1 MGDTGSLTLGFILAF
16 FAIRFAMYVPED
28 VVKFDSPVIISLMC
42 VFVPVSDALR
52 VMVSRGLDN
61 KALFKPDRR
70 HIHHILLDQGFTHKK
85 VMLTLVTSNAL
96 LIGAT
101 SFLLHYINVNVLFF
115 DIIFVWLSVIFILNR
130 RLKRKKANKLKVI
143 RNETFEEE
151 SDNRLNTAL
160 LAEEYVML
168 GKEVHLNSY
177 KKVRVK

>member
-28 VVKFDSPVIISLMC
+28 MVKFDSPVIISLMC

-52 VMVSRGLDN
+52 VMISRGLDN

-85 VMLTLVTSNAL
+85 VMLTLVTSNAI

-101 SFLLHYINVNVLFF
+101 SFLLHYINVNALFLG
-115 DIIFVWLSVIFILNR
+115 IILVWLTAISLLNK
-130 RLKRKKANKLKVI
+130 RLKLKKASKLKVV
-143 RNETFEEE
+143 RNDSLEEE
-151 SDNRLNTAL
+151 AEEKLSASF

-168 GKEVHLNSY
+168 GKEVHISNY
-177 KKVRVK
+177 KKVHIK